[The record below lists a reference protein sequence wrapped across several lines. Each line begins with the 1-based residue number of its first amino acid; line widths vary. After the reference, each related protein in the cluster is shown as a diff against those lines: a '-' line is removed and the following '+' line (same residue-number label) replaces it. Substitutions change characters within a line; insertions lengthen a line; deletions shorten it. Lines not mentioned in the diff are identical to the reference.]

1 MYSLNDLMTSPN
13 AEFTSP
19 KAVLALDPRNRYRG
33 MADPHAP
40 LLGRNAEEEWDTSK
54 DTAAWIWLQV

>member
-1 MYSLNDLMTSPN
+1 MTSPN

-19 KAVLALDPRNRYRG
+19 KAMLALDPRNRYRG